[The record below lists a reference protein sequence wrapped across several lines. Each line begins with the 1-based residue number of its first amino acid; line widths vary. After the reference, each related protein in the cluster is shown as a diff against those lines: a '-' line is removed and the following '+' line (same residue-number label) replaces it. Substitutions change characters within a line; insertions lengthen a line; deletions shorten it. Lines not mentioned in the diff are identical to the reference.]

1 MQPISIFGS
10 LIPVDYIYPKL
21 EVHMKKT
28 LLLLSFTLLSFSSFA
43 THLMGGQ
50 ITARNIGGL
59 TYEITLTLYRDS
71 LGIPIG
77 TFATIDFIDANTGVP
92 LSGLTIN
99 PNCQPAILLGNG
111 VEKYLHVDTVTF
123 PYAGAFKAVYSTCCR
138 NGSILNLPDPLIK
151 SLFLDALILADPSN
165 STPEFLNDPI
175 TLAQDSVP
183 FSYNPAPF
191 DADGDSLAW
200 IMDIPLD
207 QSSAAYMGVPIQPY
221 SLPPSDTSNPF
232 SLNPTTGEI
241 TFTPINIGNFQI
253 SVKAMEYRNGQPIG
267 YIRRDMQLIV
277 LPSPN
282 APIVVNAVPNVNR
295 LSNVSPSTQ
304 STPVYVNP
312 GQHLSF
318 LFETLN
324 PDNGMIEVTLN
335 GDAFNASIPAL
346 VTSNPP
352 YVSNGSTSTTVTV
365 VDWYPTQSEVRSQP
379 YSLIFRVAD
388 FFGPFKFYTDYSY
401 PVVVTNNPTGLGDS
415 PISSTEATLVK
426 TCDVIGR
433 EIPNETKGLVIRIY
447 SDGSAKK
454 VFVIED

>member
-1 MQPISIFGS
+1 
-10 LIPVDYIYPKL
+10 
-21 EVHMKKT
+21 MKKT
-28 LLLLSFTLLSFSSFA
+28 LLILSFTLLSFSSFA

-71 LGIPIG
+71 LGIPMGIY
-77 TFATIDFIDANTGVP
+77 AIVEFIDANTGVP
-92 LSGLTIN
+92 LSGLTIY
-99 PNCQPAILLGNG
+99 PNCQPAISLGNG

-123 PYAGAFKAVYSTCCR
+123 PYAGAFKALYSTCCR
-138 NGSILNLPDPLIK
+138 NGSILNLPDPLSK
-151 SLFLDALILADPSN
+151 SLFLDALILADPTN

-207 QSSAAYMGVPIQPY
+207 QSTVAYLGVPIQPY

-232 SLNPTTGEI
+232 ALNPNTGEI

-253 SVKAMEYRNGQPIG
+253 SVKAIEYRNGQPIG

-295 LSNVSPSTQ
+295 LSSSSPSTQ
-304 STPVYVNP
+304 SAPIYVSP

-335 GDAFNASIPAL
+335 GDAFNAATPAL

-352 YVSNGSTSTTVTV
+352 YATNGSTSSTVTV
-365 VDWYPTQSEVRSQP
+365 VDWYPTQAEVRTQP

-426 TCDVIGR
+426 TIDVLGR
-433 EIPNETKGLVIRIY
+433 TIANDSKGVLIRIY
-447 SDGSAKK
+447 SNGTAKK
-454 VFVIED
+454 FHVME